1 MKYVRS
7 KYSVEERIKLC
18 LSKYVLSY
26 QGKNV
31 GKKVSRSLSNYIKS
45 NWHTIISRIFLIISK
60 ATIGNQY
67 DKSIKSILGH
77 IQEHYSGILNNITL
91 RNIINFC
98 NSKEPVGHFPISR
111 LVRIQWNAVFT
122 SWHINVKMAYKCRRQ
137 SYILCIRLD
146 FYHSTVLVRVLS
158 EIDPS
163 QKCIY
168 ICHCPCQHL
177 HICVRTLTPL
187 EVADKFV
194 WRIYSLK

>member
-1 MKYVRS
+1 MTYD
-7 KYSVEERIKLC
+7 
-18 LSKYVLSY
+18 
-26 QGKNV
+26 
-31 GKKVSRSLSNYIKS
+31 YID
-45 NWHTIISRIFLIISK
+45 HFFLIIPK
-60 ATIGNQY
+60 ATIGTQY
-67 DKSIKSILGH
+67 DILNLLVARNLIIKNLFILLVGH
-77 IQEHYSGILNNITL
+77 IQEHYCGILNNITL
-91 RNIINFC
+91 HNIINFC

-137 SYILCIRLD
+137 SYIICIRLD
-146 FYHSTVLVRVLS
+146 FYHSTVLVRVLF